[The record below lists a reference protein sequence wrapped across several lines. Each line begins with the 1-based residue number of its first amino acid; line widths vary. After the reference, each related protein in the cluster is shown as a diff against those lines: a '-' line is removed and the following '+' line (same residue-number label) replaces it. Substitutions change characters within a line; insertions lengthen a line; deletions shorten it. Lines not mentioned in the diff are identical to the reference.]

1 MKKIVIIGA
10 GGKMGMRIS
19 KNLKDEAFDISYV
32 EVSDAGKERMKIL
45 GLTSVSADKCVSAAD
60 VVILA
65 IPDVAIESVSPEIVQ
80 QMKPNSMVMTL
91 DPAAPYA
98 GKLFHRPDLAYFVA
112 HPAHPSVFNWE
123 PTPEA
128 QKDYFGGNLAKQ
140 VIVCALMEGRESDYQ
155 LGEEI
160 AKKMYAPVSAAYRI
174 TVEQMAIL
182 EPGLVETLSSTCI
195 YVIREGLKEV
205 VSQGI
210 PEDAAREFLLGHLN
224 IQLAVLF
231 DQIPGAVFS
240 DAANKAIVRG
250 LDEIFKPDWKKVLEI
265 ENVKEQIMAIT

>member
-1 MKKIVIIGA
+1 MKKIAIIGA

-19 KNLKDEAFDISYV
+19 KNLKKESFELSFV
-32 EVSDAGKERMKIL
+32 EVSEAGKERLKTLNIEC
-45 GLTSVSADKCVSAAD
+45 TTVEKCVPEAD

-65 IPDVAIESVSPEIVQ
+65 IPDVAIESVSPKIVQ
-80 QMKPNSMVMTL
+80 QMKPGAMVMTL

-98 GKLFHRPDLAYFVA
+98 GKLYRRADLVYFVA
-112 HPAHPSVFNWE
+112 HPGHPSVFNWE
-123 PTPEA
+123 PTEEA
-128 QKDYFGGNLAKQ
+128 QRDYFGGNLAKQ
-140 VIVCALMEGRESDYQ
+140 IIVCALMEGDETDYQ
-155 LGEEI
+155 LGESI
-160 AKKMYAPVSAAYRI
+160 AKKMYAPVSRAHRI

-195 YVIREGLKEV
+195 YVIRQGLDEV
-205 VSQGI
+205 IKQGV
-210 PEDAAREFLLGHLN
+210 PADAAKDFLLGHIN

-250 LDEIFKPDWKKVLEI
+250 LDELFKPDWKKVLEI
-265 ENVKEQIMAIT
+265 ENVKEQILAIT

>member
-1 MKKIVIIGA
+1 MKKIAIIGA
-10 GGKMGMRIS
+10 AGKMGMRIS
-19 KNLKDEAFDISYV
+19 KNLKKESFDISYV
-32 EVSDAGKERMKIL
+32 EVSDAGKERLKTMDIH
-45 GLTSVSADKCVSAAD
+45 CVSKKECLPDAD

-65 IPDVAIESVSPEIVQ
+65 IPDVAIESLSPGIVSM
-80 QMKPNSMVMTL
+80 MKPDSLVITL

-98 GKLFHRPDLAYFVA
+98 GKLFLRDDISYFVA
-112 HPAHPSVFNWE
+112 HPAHPSIFNWE
-123 PTPEA
+123 PNPEA
-128 QKDYFGGNLAKQ
+128 QYDYFGGNLAKQ
-140 VIVCALMEGRESDYQ
+140 AIVCALMQGDEADYET
-155 LGEEI
+155 GVDI
-160 AKKMYAPVSAAYRI
+160 AKKMYAPVSVAHRI

-205 VSQGI
+205 VKRGV
-210 PEDAAREFLLGHLN
+210 PEEAARDFLLGHLN

-250 LDEIFKPDWKKVLEI
+250 LDDIFKPDWKKVLEI
-265 ENVKEQIMAIT
+265 DNVKEQILAIT

>member
-1 MKKIVIIGA
+1 MKKIVIVGA

-19 KNLKDEAFDISYV
+19 KNLKKESFEVSYI
-32 EVSDAGKERMKIL
+32 EISDAGRERLKALEIECCAAE
-45 GLTSVSADKCVSAAD
+45 TCIPEAD

-65 IPDVAIESVSPEIVQ
+65 IPDVAIESVSPGIVN
-80 QMKPNSMVMTL
+80 QMKPNAMVMTL

-98 GKLFHRPDLAYFVA
+98 GKLFHRHDLAYFVA
-112 HPAHPSVFNWE
+112 HPAHPSIFNWE
-123 PTPEA
+123 PTLEA

-140 VIVCALMEGRESDYQ
+140 TIVCALMEGKESDYQ
-155 LGEEI
+155 LGEDI
-160 AKKMYAPVSAAYRI
+160 AKKMYAPVSTAYRI

-195 YVIREGLKEV
+195 YVIRKGLDEV
-205 VSQGI
+205 IKQGV
-210 PEDAAREFLLGHLN
+210 PADAAKDFLLGHLN

-240 DAANKAIVRG
+240 DAANKAIERG
-250 LDEIFKPDWKKVLEI
+250 LNELFKPDWKKVLEI